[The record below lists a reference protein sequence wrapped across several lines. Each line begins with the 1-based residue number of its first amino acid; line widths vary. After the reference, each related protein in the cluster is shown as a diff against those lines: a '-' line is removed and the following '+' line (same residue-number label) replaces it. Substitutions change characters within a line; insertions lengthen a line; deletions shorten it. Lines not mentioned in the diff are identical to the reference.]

1 MQRWHLSIKGV
12 SRPQVGKNS
21 PPART
26 AGDCPAMPPGAV
38 VSCFD
43 RPARPLDDV
52 GQVNRL
58 EFGWTLFMMLLGAFI
73 VLSCL
78 FQNESPASLL
88 AVFVGIALLNAAYVR
103 PRQGRNIGGWWSV
116 LFPAA
121 APLLIAAPVID
132 VLYYLDWSNLPD
144 MFPEDGTAL
153 AAPFP
158 ATAIVPIMAAIVI
171 VFLVLPSQPG
181 PNTYG
186 PNPHEVPQ

>member
-12 SRPQVGKNS
+12 SRPQVGKNP

-26 AGDCPAMPPGAV
+26 AGDCPAVPPGAV
-38 VSCFD
+38 VSCFN

-58 EFGWTLFMMLLGAFI
+58 EFVWTLFMMLLGAFI
-73 VLSCL
+73 VLRCL

-88 AVFVGIALLNAAYVR
+88 AVFVGIALLN
-103 PRQGRNIGGWWSV
+103 
-116 LFPAA
+116 
-121 APLLIAAPVID
+121 AAPVID